1 VVKRLAVTAGVAL
14 SLLGLGA
21 PSAAGHVGSP
31 SGARST
37 AEYII
42 GFRSGVTASARAS
55 VAAAHAARVVPTR
68 LLGQID
74 AEVITADAVQARALA
89 RDPRVRYVEPN
100 RIWHVDSLP
109 SSPNDPLFGQLWG
122 LNNTGQT
129 VNGTPGTPGAD
140 IGAIAAWQHGTGNSS
155 LIVAD
160 VDSGM
165 LTTHPDLAANL
176 WINPGENCAG
186 CRSDGIDNDGNGYV
200 DDWRGWD
207 FVNNDNIPDDQAGHG
222 THTAGT
228 IGAVGDNGVGV
239 IGVDPHV
246 SLMPLKFISANGT
259 GTNVN
264 AVQAILYA
272 ADNGARVINGSWGG
286 GSYSQALVDAIAV
299 ADAHGV
305 LYVASAGNSASDAA
319 FYPAAVDLPNV
330 ISTAATDQ
338 TDDLAWFSTY
348 GDTVDLAAPGQD
360 TLSTLSNG
368 GYGYAS
374 GTSMAAPHVTGSA
387 ALLFSQHPQATPE
400 TIKALLFAT
409 AKPLPSL
416 AGKILTGSRL
426 DVGAAAGCTAAPD
439 LWIDA
444 PRDGFV
450 ASPGHPVNV
459 RVLAGE
465 CASPA
470 GVTVTATVNGSPVAV
485 SSNGAGLWSGSFTP
499 SAVGALSLQAVAG
512 DGSATAGRTSAG
524 LAAAELPVDGTSHS
538 VPAVAGTDGYATFTA
553 TAGHR
558 TSVLVGSG
566 SLGALAV
573 TVTAPDGTRLKDMY
587 AIPAGGGFIDP
598 LSEAIGG
605 VYSIRLHP
613 VVATTGSVPISL
625 YDVPHDVGGSIVAG
639 GAPGTVALGVP
650 GQNALL
656 GFTGIAGHR
665 ISLRISGDT
674 IAASAVKIRG
684 PDGKTFA
691 SLSSVGTGGGFID
704 AKKLALD
711 GAYTLLVD
719 PIAAATGQL
728 TLTLYDVPPDVTG
741 SLVLNGAGRTVALGV
756 PGMNARL
763 TFSGASGQ
771 HVTVRLTAD
780 SIASAKLSILRP
792 AGTTL
797 VGPVKLG
804 LSGGTLSASLPATG
818 VYTILIDPL
827 TYRTGSVTAAVT
839 AP

>member
-1 VVKRLAVTAGVAL
+1 LAATAGVAL

-21 PSAAGHVGSP
+21 PSAGGHVGDLGGP
-31 SGARST
+31 RST
-37 AEYII
+37 AEYIV
-42 GFRSGVTASARAS
+42 GFRTGVTASARAS
-55 VAAAHAARVVPTR
+55 VASAHAADVVPTR
-68 LLGQID
+68 RLGEIG
-74 AEVITADAVQARALA
+74 AEVVAADAAQARALA
-89 RDPRVRYVEPN
+89 RDPLVRYVEPN
-100 RIWHVDSLP
+100 RIWHIDSLP
-109 SSPNDPLFGQLWG
+109 SSPTDPLFGELWG

-140 IGAIAAWQHGTGNSS
+140 IGAIEAWQHGTGS
-155 LIVAD
+155 LSVIVAD
-160 VDSGM
+160 IDAGM

-176 WINPGENCAG
+176 WINPGENCSG

-207 FVNNDNIPDDQAGHG
+207 FVNDDNLPDDQAGHG

-228 IGAVGDNGVGV
+228 IGAVGDNGIGV
-239 IGVDPHV
+239 VGVDPHV

-259 GTNVN
+259 GTNVD

-286 GSYSQALVDAIAV
+286 GSYSQALVDAIAL

-305 LYVASAGNSASDAA
+305 LYVASAGNSAADTA

-330 ISTAATDQ
+330 ISTAATNQ

-374 GTSMAAPHVTGSA
+374 GTSMAAPHVAGSA

-400 TIKALLFAT
+400 TIKALLFAS
-409 AKPLPSL
+409 AKQLPSL

-426 DVGAAAGCTAAPD
+426 DVGAAAGCTVTPD

-450 ASPGHPVNV
+450 AAPGHPVKV

-470 GVTVTATVNGSPVAV
+470 GVAVTASVNGSSVPL
-485 SSNGAGLWSGSFTP
+485 SSNGAGLWSGRFTP
-499 SAVGALSLQAVAG
+499 SAVGAISLHAVAG

-524 LAAAELPVDGTSHS
+524 LAAAELPVDGASHS
-538 VPAVAGTDGYATFTA
+538 VSVVSGSDGVATFTA

-558 TSVLVGSG
+558 ISFRVRAG

-573 TVTAPDGTRLKDMY
+573 TITAPDGTRLVEGRV
-587 AIPAGGGFIDP
+587 IPAGGGFIDP
-598 LSEAIGG
+598 VSAVIGG
-605 VYSIRLHP
+605 VYWIRLHP
-613 VVATTGSVPISL
+613 VTAATGSVPLSL
-625 YDVPHDVGGSIVAG
+625 YDVPHDVT
-639 GAPGTVALGVP
+639 GA
-650 GQNALL
+650 
-656 GFTGIAGHR
+656 
-665 ISLRISGDT
+665 
-674 IAASAVKIRG
+674 
-684 PDGKTFA
+684 
-691 SLSSVGTGGGFID
+691 
-704 AKKLALD
+704 LA
-711 GAYTLLVD
+711 
-719 PIAAATGQL
+719 
-728 TLTLYDVPPDVTG
+728 
-741 SLVLNGAGRTVALGV
+741 LNGAGRTVALTV
-756 PGMNARL
+756 PGMSARL

-771 HVTVRLTAD
+771 HVTARLTAD
-780 SIASAKLSILRP
+780 SIASARLSILRP
-792 AGTTL
+792 TGSRLA
-797 VGPVKLG
+797 GPVKLG
-804 LSGGTLSASLPATG
+804 LSGGTLSATLPAAG
-818 VYTILIDPL
+818 VYTILIDPV